1 MAGFKPD
8 MSWRDGAKRQ
18 GEAKREERPSGQQA
32 GRSEDSSGEHAGE
45 SAAERLKRL
54 RSERPSTQTTRST
67 VDQPTGYA
75 SGQAV
80 GTTAQS
86 PAGSAT
92 GFKPDWSAGGTSPK
106 DTSQTMSQP
115 AQHPSRQAE
124 EQASQQQ
131 AAGIISRLGGP
142 RAVIVGAV
150 VVAIA
155 LVAAFTVMGG
165 VGDVTGGGAGQS
177 SSSASAT
184 KKKTVKG
191 IVDIDAITDDKLH
204 DALADYDNNDDGKL
218 SAKEAQR
225 ITQLSIEG
233 EVTDFAPIA
242 PLDKLDTL
250 QIDTLS
256 AKKVDVSKLEVL
268 EVLRLEDMTTQDLD
282 LSSAPKLN
290 AFRIAGLKGAVNSI
304 KASGLKNL
312 MFFTVDKDT
321 QGDVEKIDLSN
332 DDVLGA
338 LEITCNVGELDL
350 SGCSH
355 SFPKLNIAA
364 DHIDKIVVD
373 SKTNADLVATLRDLC
388 TQKGWTLEEK

>member
-1 MAGFKPD
+1 MTGFKPD
-8 MSWRDGAKRQ
+8 TSWRDGAKFQ
-18 GEAKREERPSGQQA
+18 GSAGQPEPSATPRHAQQPA
-32 GRSEDSSGEHAGE
+32 SQPESAAEEHAGE

-54 RSERPSTQTTRST
+54 RADRS
-67 VDQPTGYA
+67 
-75 SGQAV
+75 V
-80 GTTAQS
+80 GRAAA
-86 PAGSAT
+86 PGVGRVAG
-92 GFKPDWSAGGTSPK
+92 
-106 DTSQTMSQP
+106 
-115 AQHPSRQAE
+115 
-124 EQASQQQ
+124 QASQPSGTPVASYAPRQSGSPSAVGPTQQ
-131 AAGIISRLGGP
+131 PTEEPARRASDALSRLGGP

-150 VVAIA
+150 VVVIA

-191 IVDIDAITDDKLH
+191 LVDIDAITDDKLH

-218 SAKEAQR
+218 TAKEAQR

-256 AKKVDVSKLEVL
+256 AKKVDVSKLKVL

-282 LSSAPKLN
+282 VSSALKLN

-364 DHIDKIVVD
+364 DHIDKILVD
-373 SKTNADLVATLRDLC
+373 GNTNADLVATLRDLC
-388 TQKGWTLEEK
+388 NQKGWTLVEK